1 MYVLVLFLDFKLEM
15 YNNGIIVGFSIM
27 FIWAFGLKIVA
38 YFYYRRQKKDF
49 MFKSHVP
56 VCQNKECKKLESKMI
71 SLMKKRLDFE
81 EDSVE
86 LEEVK
91 TALNC
96 ILP

>member
-1 MYVLVLFLDFKLEM
+1 M
-15 YNNGIIVGFSIM
+15 YNTGIIVTFSIM
-27 FIWAFGLKIVA
+27 FIWAFGLKIIA

-49 MFKSHVP
+49 MSKPHVP
-56 VCQNKECKKLESKMI
+56 VCQKNECKKLEAKMI
-71 SLMKKRLDFE
+71 SLMKKRLDFG

-96 ILP
+96 MLP